1 MKTVLLIVGGIY
13 ALICVIVFFTQEYFL
28 FQRSKL
34 PQDYAY
40 EISEEFEEVWLG
52 PNQEHHAVHIKV
64 ADSKG
69 IIIYFHGNRDSLR
82 RWIRLS
88 KGLLRYDYDL
98 LLVEYPEYGK
108 SKAQLSQNSFEELAL
123 LSYDYALRN
132 YNSDEVVI
140 FGRSMGTGLASYL
153 GSQKP
158 AKAIVLETPYY
169 SLDDL
174 LSRYLFLI
182 PRPWLI
188 QYSFPSYQW
197 LEESKTEI
205 RILHGTNDQII
216 PIGMADKLHESL
228 KGKAQMT
235 TIEGGRHHD
244 LSDYQQYWDSLDAIF
259 LN

>member
-1 MKTVLLIVGGIY
+1 MKSVLLIVVAIY
-13 ALICVIVFFTQEYFL
+13 VLLCLIVFFTQEYFL

-34 PQDYAY
+34 PPDYAY
-40 EISEEFEEVWLG
+40 EIEEEYQEVWLG
-52 PNQEHHAVHIKV
+52 KAQEHHGVHIQRP
-64 ADSKG
+64 ASKG
-69 IIIYFHGNRDSLR
+69 IIIYFHGNRDSLK

-98 LLVEYPEYGK
+98 LLIEYPEYGK
-108 SKAQLSQNSFEELAL
+108 SKAQLSQKAVEELAL
-123 LSYDYALRN
+123 LSYDYASEA
-132 YNSDEVVI
+132 YAPDSIII
-140 FGRSMGTGLASYL
+140 FGRSLGTGLASYL

-158 AKAIVLETPYY
+158 AKAIILETPYY

-174 LSRYLFLI
+174 LSRYLFLM
-182 PRPWLI
+182 PRRWLL

-197 LEESKTEI
+197 LTKTESLI
-205 RILHGTNDQII
+205 YILHGTNDQII
-216 PIGMADKLHESL
+216 PIGMANKLDESL
-228 KGKAQMT
+228 EGKAKMT

>member
-1 MKTVLLIVGGIY
+1 MKTVLLIVVGIY
-13 ALICVIVFFTQEYFL
+13 ALLCLLVFSTQEYFL

-40 EISEEFEEVWLG
+40 EIKEEFKEVWLG
-52 PNQEHHAVHIKV
+52 QQLKHHAVHVKV
-64 ADSKG
+64 ANSKG
-69 IIIYFHGNRDSLR
+69 IIIYFHGNRDSLK

-108 SKAQLSQNSFEELAL
+108 SKAELSQNSFEELAL
-123 LSYDYALRN
+123 LSYGYALEN
-132 YNSDEVVI
+132 YESNEIVI

-153 GSQKP
+153 GSQKA

-174 LSRYLFLI
+174 LSRYLFLM
-182 PRPWLI
+182 PRKWLI
-188 QYSFPSYQW
+188 QYSFPSFQW
-197 LEESKTEI
+197 LETTKAEI
-205 RILHGTNDQII
+205 QILHGTKDQII
-216 PIGMADKLHESL
+216 PIGMASKLYESL
-228 KGKAQMT
+228 QGKAQMT
-235 TIEGGRHHD
+235 IIDGGRHHD
-244 LSDYQQYWDSLDAIF
+244 LSDHQQYWDSLDAIF